1 VAGKSALAGVAT
13 KPYSFSMPPD
23 ALAKSPGGAER
34 VFTREEYHAMGK
46 AGILTERDRVE
57 LINGRIFAMM
67 PIGPW
72 HVGTVGRIQYALMK
86 AYMDTAI
93 VFAGVPVT
101 LGLNSEPQPDVAVL
115 HKRPDFYSERL
126 PAASD
131 VLLLIEV
138 SDTSRAYDL
147 GTKHDLY
154 AKHGI
159 AEFWVI
165 DQQMAC
171 VHTFR
176 QPKDGMFGETR
187 IYRAGEVIPLPQC
200 ADAVIAVSEI
210 GF

>member
-1 VAGKSALAGVAT
+1 MA
-13 KPYSFSMPPD
+13 
-23 ALAKSPGGAER
+23 
-34 VFTREEYHAMGK
+34 K

-72 HVGTVGRIQYALMK
+72 HCSVTDRLSEKLRELYGRI
-86 AYMDTAI
+86 AI
-93 VFAGVPVT
+93 VSCSRPVA
-101 LGLNSEPQPDVAVL
+101 LSANAEPQPDIAIL
-115 HKRPDFYSERL
+115 KRRDNFYADSQ
-126 PAASD
+126 PGAQD
-131 VLLLIEV
+131 ILLLIEV
-138 SDTSRAYDL
+138 SDSSRAYDL
-147 GTKHDLY
+147 GTKQDLY

-159 AEFWVI
+159 TEFWVI

-187 IYRAGEVIPLPQC
+187 IYRAGEMIPVPQC
-200 ADAVIAVSEI
+200 ADAAITVSEI